1 MSIIKAMALI
11 FGAIVLLWLP
21 ADFFDQGQ
29 TICPSKVFLDV
40 ECLGCGMTRAM
51 QHLIHFEF
59 QRAWH
64 FNHLVVVVAPILLYI
79 WLKSLLL
86 ALKSLKWKE

>member
-1 MSIIKAMALI
+1 MSITKAMALI

-21 ADFFDQGQ
+21 ADFFDHGQ
-29 TICPSKVFLDV
+29 TICPSKLFLDV

-59 QRAWH
+59 QSAWH
-64 FNHLVVVVAPILLYI
+64 FNHLVVVVAPISFYV
-79 WLKSLLL
+79 WLRSLLL